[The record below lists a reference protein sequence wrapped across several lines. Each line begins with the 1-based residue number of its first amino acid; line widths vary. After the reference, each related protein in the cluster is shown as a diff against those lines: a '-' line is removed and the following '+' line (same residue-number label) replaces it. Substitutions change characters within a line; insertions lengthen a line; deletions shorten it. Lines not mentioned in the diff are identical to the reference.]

1 MQEFE
6 TTSFW
11 VQFADSPCVL
21 SYLEAHFKDEDA
33 LQHALLEEADDSH
46 FSLHQWVEALI
57 VLSQWLEVHCL
68 ALSIEDNIGYVSC
81 AAISAGSGASL
92 SHLPSL
98 VHDNLEQYGCERA
111 VER

>member
-11 VQFADSPCVL
+11 VQFSDSPGVL
-21 SYLEAHFKDEDA
+21 AYLEAHFKDEDT
-33 LQHALLEEADDSH
+33 LQRVLLDEADGSH
-46 FSLHQWVEALI
+46 FALHHWVEELI
-57 VLSQWLEVHCL
+57 VLSQWLEVHGL
-68 ALSIEDNIGYVSC
+68 ELSQEDNIGYVSC

-98 VHDNLEQYGCERA
+98 VHDHLEQYGCERA
-111 VER
+111 VGR